1 MVAGEGTDTH
11 RQIKTIRHSKI
22 IMATT
27 EEEGECHPEEAV
39 GEDRCK
45 GHQQQM
51 DLEEDTI
58 KEVVDKAED
67 ILRTVVLWAGE
78 EDQLH

>member
-11 RQIKTIRHSKI
+11 RQIKIIRHSKN

-27 EEEGECHPEEAV
+27 EGVEGECLPEEAV

-45 GHQQQM
+45 DRQQRM
-51 DLEEDTI
+51 DLEEATI
-58 KEVVDKAED
+58 KEAVDKAED
-67 ILRTVVLWAGE
+67 ILRTVVL
-78 EDQLH
+78 